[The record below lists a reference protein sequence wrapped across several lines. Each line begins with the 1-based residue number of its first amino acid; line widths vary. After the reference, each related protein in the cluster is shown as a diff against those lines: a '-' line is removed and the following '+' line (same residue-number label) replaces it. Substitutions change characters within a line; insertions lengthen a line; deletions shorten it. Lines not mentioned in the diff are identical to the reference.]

1 MSKDEQI
8 IEFPG
13 TKVDVDEIT
22 MERMEAAALLGEVL
36 RFVPGELLAYAMDKT
51 GSADAIIAAMVE
63 VYTNMNPEDPAR
75 VDLHGL
81 GEFLAERLDAK
92 DDPEFKGLEMAADLV
107 AALVAGGLREMLLS
121 GAGALSMEPE
131 DAPGSGD

>member
-1 MSKDEQI
+1 MSGDDQI
-8 IEFPG
+8 MEFPG
-13 TKVDVDEIT
+13 TKVDVEEIT
-22 MERMEAAALLGEVL
+22 TERMETAALLGEIL
-36 RFVPGELLAYAMDKT
+36 RFVPGELLAYAMEKT
-51 GSADAIIAAMVE
+51 GSADAIIESMVE
-63 VYTNMNPEDPAR
+63 LYTNINPEDPSR